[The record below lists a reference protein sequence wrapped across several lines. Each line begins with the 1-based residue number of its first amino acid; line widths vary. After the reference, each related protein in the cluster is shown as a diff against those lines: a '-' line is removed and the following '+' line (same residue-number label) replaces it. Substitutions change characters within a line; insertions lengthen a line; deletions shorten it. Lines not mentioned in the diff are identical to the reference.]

1 MNRRIIKVFIEKEP
15 ERYEELM
22 SATVTHTQYDG
33 CYIMQYSEY
42 LNSELQMIGEFM
54 LRDAVRSD

>member
-54 LRDAVRSD
+54 LREA